1 MLAEI
6 KPFLNWLHV
15 HPDWAGFVVF
25 LISFCESLALVGLLI
40 PGSVIMTAIGALV
53 ATGHMPFWPTVFWA
67 AAGAILGDVLSF
79 WVGYHFKDGVRKIWP
94 IRLFPKLLEKGEVF
108 FKMHGGKSVFLGR
121 FVGPVRPILPLIAGM
136 LSMSPVRF
144 LIVDIISGIVW
155 PPVYMLPGLLVGT
168 AALSLPPEAATR
180 LIVLV
185 VLIVLVLSCVSWL
198 IKRGYHWLEAAI
210 NKIFVW
216 AWNTLSTN
224 SHCVKVYSF
233 ILDPVTPGD
242 PAQLKRLVLFLLS
255 GLLFLI
261 LALNVYH
268 QGVLTNFNQP
278 LYHFMRGLRSEIL
291 DHFFVSVTLLSSKIL
306 TPMWLAVFVYF
317 VWKKYWRAAWYWI
330 AAGLFAMGATEIF
343 KLIVHSPRPMG
354 LLQTPKGWSFPSGHT
369 SISLTFFGFLAV
381 LLCRQQSKSIRFLAY
396 SIAIFLSLIII
407 FSRLYLTAHWLTDV
421 VGGILLACTSIC
433 LFSFLY
439 HRKAAPN
446 IAVLPTLMIACVVL
460 ALSWGFA
467 AHKQYQQ
474 ALHNYS
480 PYWQVRTLDVENWWK
495 QTDKQLP
502 LYRTDRFGKPIEV
515 LNLQW
520 NGSLFNIQ
528 QELTAHG
535 WNKVPKASLLLAVSG
550 FTNKNFQHQPF
561 VVSQLYDDR
570 KAVLQMTKIVNT
582 AGAQGQSAVLVLR
595 LWNANMIFSNGQP
608 LWLGVIDYH
617 KPWHVHFLKSNG
629 NGNGYSDHLPIPT
642 EVLVADLQ
650 SFNWRKISYDVMP
663 VLPLSIPRNGNILL
677 IMPKNK

>member
-1 MLAEI
+1 MFAEI
-6 KPFLNWLHV
+6 KPFLNWLHA

-79 WVGYHFKDGVRKIWP
+79 WVGYYFKDGVRKIWP
-94 IRLFPKLLEKGEVF
+94 IRLFPKLLEKGEDF

-180 LIVLV
+180 LIVFV

-198 IKRGYHWLEAAI
+198 LKRGYHWLEANI
-210 NKIFVW
+210 NKFFSW
-216 AWNTLSTN
+216 GWSALST
-224 SHCVKVYSF
+224 SPPYAKVYNF
-233 ILDPVTPGD
+233 MLDPVK
-242 PAQLKRLVLFLLS
+242 PADSTQLKRSFLFLLMSVLFLV
-255 GLLFLI
+255 
-261 LALNVYH
+261 LAANVYTH
-268 QGVLTNFNQP
+268 GILIFFNQP
-278 LYHFMRGLRSEIL
+278 FYHFMRGLRIEMM
-291 DHFFVSVTLLSSKIL
+291 DHFFVGVTLLSAKIL
-306 TPMWLAVFVYF
+306 TPMWLALFVFF
-317 VWKKYWRAAWYWI
+317 IWKKYWRAAWHWL
-330 AAGLFAMGATEIF
+330 AVGLLTMGLTEIF
-343 KLIVHSPRPMG
+343 KFLVHSPRPFG
-354 LLQTPKGWSFPSGHT
+354 LLETPAGWSFPSGHT
-369 SISLTFFGFLAV
+369 SVSITFFGFLAI
-381 LLCRQQSKSIRFLAY
+381 LLCREKSKATRCVAY
-396 SIAIFLSLIII
+396 SIAAFICFFIIA
-407 FSRLYLTAHWLTDV
+407 SRLYLTAHWLTDII
-421 VGGILLACTSIC
+421 GGILLAGISIS
-433 LFSFLY
+433 LLSFSY
-439 HRKAAPN
+439 HRKATPKIPA
-446 IAVLPTLMIACVVL
+446 LPTLIIAFVVL
-460 ALSWGFA
+460 VLTWGVV
-467 AHKQYQQ
+467 AHKHYQQ

-480 PYWQVRTLDVENWWK
+480 PYWQVRTLDVDNWWK
-495 QTDKQLP
+495 QPDKQLP
-502 LYRTDRFGKPIEV
+502 LYRTNRFGKPIEV

-535 WNKVPKASLLLAVSG
+535 WSKVPKASLLLAVSG

-570 KAVLQMTKIVNT
+570 KAVLQMTKVVNT
-582 AGAQGQSAVLVLR
+582 TGAQGQSAVLVLR

-608 LWLGVIDYH
+608 LWLGVVDYH
-617 KPWHVHFLKSNG
+617 MPWHVHFLKSNG

-642 EVLVADLQ
+642 EILVADLQ
-650 SFNWRKISYDVMP
+650 NFNWRKITYDVMP
-663 VLPLSIPRNGNILL
+663 VLPLAIPKNGNILL